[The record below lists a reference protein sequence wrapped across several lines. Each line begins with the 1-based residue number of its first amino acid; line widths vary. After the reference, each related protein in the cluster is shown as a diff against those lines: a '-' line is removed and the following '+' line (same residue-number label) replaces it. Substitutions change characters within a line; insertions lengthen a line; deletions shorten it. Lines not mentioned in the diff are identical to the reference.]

1 MWCCHGNYDWT
12 LLSKWQTLCT
22 SYTRSTDRPV
32 SFMGTSRGGALC
44 TRTHTPHTHSHP
56 HSTHTHTLTP
66 HTLTPWLWCSANI
79 LLDAYLVPKLSD
91 FGLARELKRGPNERS
106 TYSTKSDVVM
116 GTMAYMAP
124 EFIRNKKFTPR
135 TDVYSYGVVL
145 LEMYTGQPALSS
157 DHTHKNRVLVS
168 VGVWGCEGCD
178 DLFITID
185 GSFVTVDCWLG
196 GSTWGG
202 GEGGGSPGQLAPPD
216 RTGTVWHCYCVPAT
230 HTQAS
235 ARHGSGQPDTHCSVW
250 ILHGLIVSAL
260 LLVVA

>member
-1 MWCCHGNYDWT
+1 M
-12 LLSKWQTLCT
+12 LCT
-22 SYTRSTDRPV
+22 SSIQSIDQPV
-32 SFMGTSRGGALC
+32 LFMGMSRGGSLL
-44 TRTHTPHTHSHP
+44 TH
-56 HSTHTHTLTP
+56 P
-66 HTLTPWLWCSANI
+66 HTLTPSHHGSLYSANI

-168 VGVWGCEGCD
+168 VLGCEGC
-178 DLFITID
+178 
-185 GSFVTVDCWLG
+185 
-196 GSTWGG
+196 
-202 GEGGGSPGQLAPPD
+202 EGCEG
-216 RTGTVWHCYCVPAT
+216 V
-230 HTQAS
+230 
-235 ARHGSGQPDTHCSVW
+235 SV
-250 ILHGLIVSAL
+250 
-260 LLVVA
+260 